1 MLAPPGGGGQIGV
14 CGIAGYVGQ
23 GDQETLRRMIAAIKY
38 RGPDDRGVFVRGDTG
53 LAHARL
59 SIIDLSEQGH
69 QPMFSEDKTVAIVFN
84 GEIYNFQEL
93 KKDLLKLGKYNFRSK
108 TDTEVIIYLYQEYG
122 ERCFEKL
129 NGMFAI
135 AIYDAR
141 YNKLVLARDRM
152 GKKPLY
158 WGIFNSTFIFGSELK
173 ALMQHPEFR
182 KELNLESLNKYLQY
196 EYVPTPN
203 SIFKNIYKLEP
214 ASYLVY
220 ENNKIRKEKF
230 WEMSFKSR
238 MNDSRLLSSLDTM
251 LEKSVKARL
260 SSDVPL
266 GIFLSGGLD
275 SSTIAYYA
283 QKNSN
288 SKIKTFFIGFEEKSF
303 DESDYA
309 NKVSQFLGTEHYSQI
324 LTQKDSLGIMPY
336 TLENIDEP
344 LADASIIPTYLL
356 AKFTR
361 EKVTVALSGDGGD
374 ELFAGYPTFQADV
387 LADIYRKV
395 PEFIRKNLLE
405 KFIQDLPISD
415 KNFSLDFKLKK
426 FIEGATLA
434 RPHRHQVWLGSF
446 NREERRKL
454 FKREVWQDLERKNEF
469 EETDRYLSEIPSI
482 LYLYLRTYLMD
493 NILVKADR
501 ASMLNSLEVRS
512 PLLDYQVVDFVN
524 SLPYD
529 FKIRG
534 WTGKYILKKLMA
546 DKLPKDIVS
555 RPKKGFGIP
564 LSYWLRHDLKSFC
577 NEVLSEQNIGNVG
590 LFNFE
595 YVSKLKQEHFSLKRN
610 NRKLLWTLMIFQ
622 IWHNKWA

>member
-1 MLAPPGGGGQIGV
+1 MVAPPRGEDQIGV

-23 GDQETLRRMIAAIKY
+23 GDQRVLGRMIAAIKY
-38 RGPDDRGVFVRGDTG
+38 RGPDDRGVFVGGDVG

-59 SIIDLSEQGH
+59 SIIDLSAQGH
-69 QPMFSEDKTVAIVFN
+69 QPMFNDSKNIAVIFN
-84 GEIYNFQEL
+84 GEIYNFEEL
-93 KKDLLKLGKYNFRSK
+93 KENLLKLGKYNFRSK
-108 TDTEVIIYLYQEYG
+108 TDTEVIIFLYQEYG
-122 ERCFEKL
+122 EKCFEKL

-135 AIYDAR
+135 AIYDFNK
-141 YNKLVLARDRM
+141 NKLILARDRM

-173 ALMQHPEFR
+173 ALIQHPAFK
-182 KELNLESLNKYLQY
+182 KELSLESLNKYLQY
-196 EYVPTPN
+196 EYVPTPHC
-203 SIFKNIYKLEP
+203 IFKGVYKLEP

-230 WEMSFKSR
+230 WEMSFGGLE
-238 MNDSRLLSSLDTM
+238 NDSPLLPSLDAL
-251 LEKSVKARL
+251 LEKSVKERL
-260 SSDVPL
+260 ISDVPL

-288 SKIKTFFIGFEEKSF
+288 SKIKTFSIGFEEKSF
-303 DESDYA
+303 NESNYA

-324 LTQKDSLGIMPY
+324 LTPKDSLNMIPY
-336 TLENIDEP
+336 VLNNTDEP
-344 LADASIIPTYLL
+344 FADPSIIPTYLL
-356 AKFTR
+356 SKFTR

-374 ELFAGYPTFQADV
+374 ELFAGYPTFQADI
-387 LADIYRKV
+387 LADIYKKM
-395 PEFIRKNLLE
+395 PGFIRKNVLE
-405 KFIQDLPISD
+405 KIILNLPVSD

-426 FIEGATLA
+426 FIEGAILA

-446 NREERRKL
+446 NRAERRKL
-454 FKREVWQDLERKNEF
+454 FNREAWQGLERKNEF
-469 EETDRYLSEIPSI
+469 EDTDKYFSEIPDV

-493 NILVKADR
+493 DILVKADR

-512 PLLDYQVVDFVN
+512 PLLDYKVVDFVN

-529 FKIRG
+529 FKLRG
-534 WTGKYILKKLMA
+534 WTGKYILKELMR
-546 DKLPKDIVS
+546 DKLPHNIVS

-564 LSYWLRHDLKSFC
+564 LSYWLRHDLKGFC
-577 NEVLSEQNIGNVG
+577 NEVLSEKNINNAG

-595 YVSKLKQEHFSLKRN
+595 YVNKLKHDHFSKKSN